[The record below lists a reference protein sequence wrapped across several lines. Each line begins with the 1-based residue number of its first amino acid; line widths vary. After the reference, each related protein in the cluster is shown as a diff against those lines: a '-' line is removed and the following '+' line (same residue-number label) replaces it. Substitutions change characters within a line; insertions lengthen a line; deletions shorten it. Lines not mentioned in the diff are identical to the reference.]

1 MKRIFFLLRKDFI
14 RKWKNPQV
22 IIGFMLIPLVCTF
35 IMGAVFGR
43 QAEVSLPPIKILIV
57 DNDQSILSQLLL
69 GALTQGE
76 FQKKITLVKLK
87 EEKEGR
93 RLINKGQATALLI
106 IPQGFAQSVWE
117 EKPTQ
122 LILVKNP
129 AEQFLP
135 QIAEEITDTITL
147 LLSGAVTIFSPELQ
161 TIRTL
166 IESNSSRQN
175 TLDDKA
181 VAEISIRIKGKFE
194 KFGDYVFPP
203 ILWVKQE
210 TIELPGKKEAPQLS
224 FHGYIL
230 PAMAILF
237 LLFICNTVLEDTLR
251 EKEKM
256 TLFRLL
262 TSPLKMEEF
271 VWSKILTAI
280 IIGITVTAFLLL
292 LGTLFFA
299 INWGN
304 FWMVAVL
311 VITLNIACGGFISVF
326 YSFVKTERQAGAVLS
341 TVILVMS
348 LLGGSMVPVDI
359 FPQFL
364 RPISRFTLNY
374 WGIEAFHRIM
384 FGRSWADLAPIF
396 IAFTL
401 GGFALAAIGSFFLKK
416 NLVKGYAG

>member
-1 MKRIFFLLRKDFI
+1 MERIFFLLRKDFL

-22 IIGFMLIPLVCTF
+22 IIGFMLIPLVFTF

-43 QAEVSLPPIKILIV
+43 QAEISLPPIKILIV
-57 DNDQSILSQLLL
+57 DNDQSVLSQLLL

-76 FQKKITLVKLK
+76 FQKKLTLVKLK
-87 EEKEGR
+87 DEEEGR
-93 RLINKGQATALLI
+93 RLLNKGQATALLI
-106 IPQGFAQSVWE
+106 IPRNFARHVWE
-117 EKPTQ
+117 QKPTQ
-122 LILVKNP
+122 LTLVKNP

-135 QIAEEITDTITL
+135 QIAEEITDSITL
-147 LLSGAVTIFSPELQ
+147 LLSGAVTVFSPELQ
-161 TIRTL
+161 TLRAL
-166 IESNSSRQN
+166 IESQGNQPN
-175 TLDDKA
+175 ILDDKA
-181 VAEISIRIKGKFE
+181 VAELSLRIKKRFE
-194 KFGDYVFPP
+194 NFGDYVFPP
-203 ILWVKQE
+203 IIWVKQE
-210 TIELPGKKEAPQLS
+210 TIELPGKKETPQFS

-251 EKEKM
+251 EKEKK

-262 TSPLKMEEF
+262 VSPLKMEEF
-271 VWSKILTAI
+271 VWSKIITAI
-280 IIGITVTAFLLL
+280 IIGIIVTAFLLI
-292 LGTLFFA
+292 LGTLLFA
-299 INWGN
+299 IHWGN
-304 FWMVAVL
+304 FWQVATL
-311 VITLNIACGGFISVF
+311 VITLNIACGGFISIF

-396 IAFTL
+396 IAFTVA
-401 GGFALAAIGSFFLKK
+401 GFLLAAIGSFFLKK
-416 NLVKGYAG
+416 NLLKGSAG